1 MGPTASVWK
10 LRKKRRAQL
19 HHVRIDK
26 KSFGV
31 LQPDTLRR
39 SPQPGGKQNPLH
51 GPLSTAHHRGP
62 HIYILDI
69 AGNPNAHH
77 LLGVQSA
84 TTHVHESWNT
94 PFWYVSELCLTGVC
108 GSRKSSSP
116 PQPSPLHPRDHL
128 LPSEGLPPWQHH
140 PPRLWRPLPS
150 PHSNMDQMR
159 KSG

>member
-26 KSFGV
+26 VIWSA
-31 LQPDTLRR
+31 PARHAAAITAAR
-39 SPQPGGKQNPLH
+39 GKTEPPPRTSVH
-51 GPLSTAHHRGP
+51 CASSWT

-94 PFWYVSELCLTGVC
+94 PFWYVSELC
-108 GSRKSSSP
+108 P
-116 PQPSPLHPRDHL
+116 
-128 LPSEGLPPWQHH
+128 
-140 PPRLWRPLPS
+140 
-150 PHSNMDQMR
+150 
-159 KSG
+159 